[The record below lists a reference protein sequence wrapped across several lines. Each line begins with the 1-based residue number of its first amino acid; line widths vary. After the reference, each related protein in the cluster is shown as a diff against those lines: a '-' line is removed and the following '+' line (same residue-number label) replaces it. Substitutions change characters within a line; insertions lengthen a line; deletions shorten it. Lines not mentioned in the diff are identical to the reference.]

1 MKARKSSVNFEVI
14 MVDEHRNMVLREVV
28 SGWRKTV
35 IRAKNLRGRN
45 PKAHS
50 IMVVAVF

>member
-1 MKARKSSVNFEVI
+1 MKPKKNATSFEVI

-35 IRAKNLRGRN
+35 IRAKNLRGNN